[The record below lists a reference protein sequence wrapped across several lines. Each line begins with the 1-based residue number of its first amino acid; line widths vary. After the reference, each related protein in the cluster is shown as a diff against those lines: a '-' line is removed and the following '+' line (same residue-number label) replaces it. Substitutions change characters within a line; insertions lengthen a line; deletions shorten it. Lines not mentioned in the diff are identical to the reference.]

1 MVIVSLR
8 ILIYM
13 QFSIKVIIVQSAAKY
28 LEKDISSTTK
38 LFGGKNMRALIDDG
52 IIKQEICYQIN
63 GDTYL
68 FRFQIFQLS
77 ESKFIIRP
85 LEDLFCPK
93 ENNEDKAF
101 FTKFKYD
108 DNTHSKIAVQD
119 KENRYMDLLDYIYEN
134 YNQACNNL
142 VNVCTGVFNNN
153 STTVT
158 IYYLRPLGIL
168 FKLIE
173 FDKVEFKMDLYDD
186 NGNIIVTLGD
196 DD

>member
-13 QFSIKVIIVQSAAKY
+13 QFSIKVIIAQSAAKY

-38 LFGGKNMRALIDDG
+38 LFGGKNMRALIDNG
-52 IIKQEICYQIN
+52 IIKQEICYQVNDGI
-63 GDTYL
+63 YL

-85 LEDLFCPK
+85 MENLFCPK
-93 ENNEDKAF
+93 KNNEDGAF
-101 FTKFKYD
+101 FTIFKYD
-108 DNTHSKIAVQD
+108 DDTHNRIAVQD
-119 KENRYMDLLDYIYEN
+119 NENQYIDLLDYIYEN

-153 STTVT
+153 STTAT
-158 IYYLRPLGIL
+158 IYYLHPSGIL

-186 NGNIIVTLGD
+186 NGNIIVTLSD

>member
-1 MVIVSLR
+1 
-8 ILIYM
+8 
-13 QFSIKVIIVQSAAKY
+13 
-28 LEKDISSTTK
+28 
-38 LFGGKNMRALIDDG
+38 MRALIDNG
-52 IIKQEICYQIN
+52 IIKQEICYQVNDGI
-63 GDTYL
+63 YL

-85 LEDLFCPK
+85 MENLFCPK
-93 ENNEDKAF
+93 KNNEDGAF
-101 FTKFKYD
+101 FTIFKYD
-108 DNTHSKIAVQD
+108 DDTHNRIAVQD
-119 KENRYMDLLDYIYEN
+119 NENQYIDLLDYIYEN

-153 STTVT
+153 SATVT
-158 IYYLRPLGIL
+158 IYYLRPSGIL

-186 NGNIIVTLGD
+186 NGNIIVTLSD